1 MQTSRLWLQD
11 LRAISSGQ
19 CPGRWPTPSPRVAAI
34 WKSAP
39 PLPNHLGPTWAVGWP
54 AAARLPIRDLAPAWG
69 AGLDQLRGRQMVQR
83 PWPAVGPA
91 RHQACGGQAAS
102 LLCAQPS
109 GGRRTGARSARGA
122 LPCMGGGAVGR
133 ASPERAAPAGAHD
146 PCSATRCAGFWASL
160 RAASRPQRS
169 LRRGG
174 AWRATTSR

>member
-11 LRAISSGQ
+11 LRAISSGH
-19 CPGRWPTPSPRVAAI
+19 CPGRWPTPSPRAAAI

-39 PLPNHLGPTWAVGWP
+39 PLPNHLMPTWAVGWP

-69 AGLDQLRGRQMVQR
+69 AGRDQLHGRQMVR
-83 PWPAVGPA
+83 GLAT
-91 RHQACGGQAAS
+91 HQACGGQAAS

-133 ASPERAAPAGAHD
+133 ASPERVAPAGAQD
-146 PCSATRCAGFWASL
+146 ACSATRCAGLGASL
-160 RAASRPQRS
+160 RAAEQPQRS
-169 LRRGG
+169 LRRGV
-174 AWRATTSR
+174 AWRATISR